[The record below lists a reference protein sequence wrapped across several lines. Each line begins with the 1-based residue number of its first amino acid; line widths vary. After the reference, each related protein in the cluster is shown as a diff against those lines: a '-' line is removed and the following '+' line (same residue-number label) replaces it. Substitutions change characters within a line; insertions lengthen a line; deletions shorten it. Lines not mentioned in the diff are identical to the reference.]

1 MKTFYFF
8 LLIPFFATSCGNGNN
23 KSDAFGNFE
32 ATEVLVGAEAQGKI
46 MQLNIEEGQFLKK
59 GVPVGYIDSLST
71 YLKMQQL
78 NAQVQASEARL
89 SQVQAQ
95 VNVQE
100 EQKKTLVREQDRVSK
115 LVSSGAAPT
124 KQLDDIN
131 SQLNLINSQIT
142 STKTQNLSISAEIKA
157 LKYQAAQV
165 QDQLNKSSIFNPIE
179 GTVLEKYI
187 ETGEIAMPG
196 KTLYKIADLSTLKLR
211 VYISG
216 EQLPNIKI
224 GQRVAVFIDKNESE
238 NKQLE
243 GVISWISQ
251 QAEFTPK
258 IIQTKEERV
267 NLVYAVKVDVKNDGS
282 LKIGMPGEVKFNY

>member
-1 MKTFYFF
+1 MKTFYYF
-8 LLIPFFATSCGNGNN
+8 LLIPIVFASCGNGNN
-23 KSDAFGNFE
+23 KSDAYGNFE
-32 ATEVLVGAEAQGKI
+32 ATEVLVGAETQGKI
-46 MQLNIEEGQFLKK
+46 IQLNVEEGQLVKK
-59 GVPVGYIDSLST
+59 GVSVGYIDSLST
-71 YLKMQQL
+71 YLKVQQL

-95 VNVQE
+95 VDVQE
-100 EQKKTLVREQDRVSK
+100 EQEKTLVREQERVSK
-115 LVSSGAAPT
+115 LVASGAAPT

-131 SQLNLINSQIT
+131 GQLNLIISQIA
-142 STKTQNLSISAEIKA
+142 STKTQNLSVSAEIRA

-165 QDQLNKSSIFNPIE
+165 QDQLTKSTIINPIN

-187 ETGEIAMPG
+187 ETGEIAIPG
-196 KTLYKIADLSTLKLR
+196 KTLYKIADLSVLKLR
-211 VYISG
+211 VYVSG

-224 GQRVAVFIDKNESE
+224 GQKVAVYIDKNESD
-238 NKQLE
+238 NRQLE
-243 GVISWISQ
+243 GTISWVSQ

-282 LKIGMPGEVKFNY
+282 LKIGMPGETKFNY